1 MNTMT
6 FDMGMAVWFGILTS
20 ISPCPL
26 ATNITAI
33 SFIGR
38 RVDRCRH
45 VLLSGLLYTAGRMA
59 AYTILGILL
68 VSSTQLIPP
77 VANFLQKYM
86 VYLLGPA
93 LIIIGILLLDIFR
106 INLVGNG
113 IIWNGMKKRIE
124 QSGIWGA
131 LLMGIIFAF
140 SFCPVSAALFFGS
153 LFSLAIKH
161 QSMVVIPSVYGIGTA
176 IPVLVFAFIIAF
188 SANMI
193 GKVFNAL
200 TVFEKWARN
209 ITALVFI
216 IAGLYLV
223 FMKTEIGSIFSNI

>member
-1 MNTMT
+1 MM
-6 FDMGMAVWFGILTS
+6 FDIGMAVWFGILTS

-33 SFIGR
+33 SFISR
-38 RVDRCRH
+38 RVDRASH
-45 VLLSGLLYTAGRMA
+45 VLISGLLYAAGRMA
-59 AYTILGILL
+59 TYTVLGIIL
-68 VSSTQLIPP
+68 VSCTQFVPP

-93 LIIIGILLLDIFR
+93 LIIIGILLLDVFR
-106 INLVGNG
+106 INFGSNW
-113 IIWNGMKKRIE
+113 IIWDGMQKRIE
-124 QSGIWGA
+124 QSGMWGP
-131 LLMGIIFAF
+131 LLMGIIFAL

-161 QSMVVIPSVYGIGTA
+161 QSMVVLPSVYGIGTA

-188 SANMI
+188 SANII
-193 GKVFNAL
+193 GRVFNAL

-209 ITALVFI
+209 ATGIIFI
-216 IAGLYLV
+216 LAGLYLV
-223 FMKTEIGSIFSNI
+223 FMKT

>member
-1 MNTMT
+1 MT
-6 FDMGMAVWFGILTS
+6 FDIGMAVWFGILTS

-38 RVDRCRH
+38 RVDSVNK
-45 VLLSGLLYTAGRMA
+45 VLLSGLLYTVGRMA
-59 AYTILGILL
+59 AYILLGIAL
-68 VSSTQLIPP
+68 VSSVELMPP

-86 VYLLGPA
+86 VYLIGPA
-93 LIIIGILLLDIFR
+93 LIIIGVLLLDIFK

-113 IIWNGMKKRIE
+113 IIWNGMQKRVE

-131 LLMGIIFAF
+131 LLMGIVFAL

-161 QSMVVIPSVYGIGTA
+161 QSMVILPSVYGIGTA
-176 IPVLVFAFIIAF
+176 IPVLVFAFIFAF
-188 SANMI
+188 SANTI
-193 GKVFNAL
+193 GRVFDTL
-200 TVFEKWARN
+200 KIFEKWAR
-209 ITALVFI
+209 ITTGIIFI
-216 IAGLYLV
+216 LAGLYLI
-223 FMKTEIGSIFSNI
+223 FMNR

>member
-1 MNTMT
+1 MT
-6 FDMGMAVWFGILTS
+6 FDIGMAVWFGILTS

-38 RVDRCRH
+38 RVDRASH
-45 VLLSGLLYTAGRMA
+45 VLLAGLLYTAGRMA
-59 AYTILGILL
+59 TYTVLGIIL
-68 VSSTQLIPP
+68 VSSTQLVPP
-77 VANFLQKYM
+77 VANFLQRYM

-106 INLVGNG
+106 INIGGNG
-113 IIWNGMKKRIE
+113 IMWDGLQKRID

-131 LLMGIIFAF
+131 LLMGIVFAL

-176 IPVLVFAFIIAF
+176 IPVLAFAFLIAF
-188 SANMI
+188 SANII
-193 GKVFNAL
+193 GRVFNAL

-209 ITALVFI
+209 ATGIVFI
-216 IAGLYLV
+216 LAGLYLV
-223 FMKTEIGSIFSNI
+223 FVKI

>member
-1 MNTMT
+1 MA
-6 FDMGMAVWFGILTS
+6 FDIGLALWFGILTS

-38 RVDRCRH
+38 RVESVRH
-45 VLLSGLLYTAGRMA
+45 VLLAGLLYTAGRMA
-59 AYTILGILL
+59 TYTVLGILL
-68 VSSTQLIPP
+68 VGSTQLVPP

-93 LIIIGILLLDIFR
+93 LIIIGVLLLDIFR
-106 INLVGNG
+106 INLSGNG
-113 IIWNGMKKRIE
+113 VMWNGMQKRIE

-131 LLMGIIFAF
+131 LLMGIIFAL

-161 QSMVVIPSVYGIGTA
+161 QSMVILPSVYGMGTA
-176 IPVLVFAFIIAF
+176 IPVLAFAFIIAF
-188 SANMI
+188 SANTI
-193 GKVFNAL
+193 GRVFNAL
-200 TVFEKWARN
+200 AVFEKWARN
-209 ITALVFI
+209 ATGIIFI
-216 IAGLYLV
+216 LAGLYLV
-223 FMKTEIGSIFSNI
+223 FIKI

>member
-1 MNTMT
+1 MT
-6 FDMGMAVWFGILTS
+6 FDIGMAVWFGILTS

-38 RVDRCRH
+38 RVDRASH
-45 VLLSGLLYTAGRMA
+45 VLFAGLLYTAGRMVT
-59 AYTILGILL
+59 YIVLGILL
-68 VSSTQLIPP
+68 ASSTQLVPP
-77 VANFLQKYM
+77 LANFLQKYM

-93 LIIIGILLLDIFR
+93 LIIIGVLLLDIFR
-106 INLVGNG
+106 INFGNNG
-113 IIWNGMKKRIE
+113 IIWEGLQNRIE

-131 LLMGIIFAF
+131 LLMGIVFAL

-161 QSMVVIPSVYGIGTA
+161 QSMVVLPSVYGIGTA
-176 IPVLVFAFIIAF
+176 IPVLAFAFIIAF
-188 SANMI
+188 SANII
-193 GKVFNAL
+193 GRVFNAL

-209 ITALVFI
+209 ATGIIFI
-216 IAGLYLV
+216 LAGLYLV
-223 FMKTEIGSIFSNI
+223 FMKT